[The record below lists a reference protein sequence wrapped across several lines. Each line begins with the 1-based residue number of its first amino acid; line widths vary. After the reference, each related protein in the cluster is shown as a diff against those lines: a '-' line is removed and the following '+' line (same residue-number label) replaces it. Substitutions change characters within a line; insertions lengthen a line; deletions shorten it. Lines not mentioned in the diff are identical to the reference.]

1 MMMGFGFVGLFV
13 MLVFWGL
20 IIAGAVWLIKSIF
33 PGVGI
38 PNGRGSQQHLSA
50 PEILEH
56 RYARGEITREQYL
69 GMIEDLH
76 GTGK

>member
-20 IIAGAVWLIKSIF
+20 IIAGAVWLMKSIF

-38 PNGRGSQQHLSA
+38 PNYRGEKQPLSA
-50 PEILEH
+50 REILEQ
-56 RYARGEITREQYL
+56 RYARGEIAREQYL

-76 GTGK
+76 DTGK

>member
-13 MLVFWGL
+13 MLIFWGL
-20 IIAGAVWLIKSIF
+20 IIAGAVWLMKSIF

-38 PNGRGSQQHLSA
+38 PNNRGEMQPLSA
-50 PEILEH
+50 LEILEH

-69 GMIEDLH
+69 EMIEDLR